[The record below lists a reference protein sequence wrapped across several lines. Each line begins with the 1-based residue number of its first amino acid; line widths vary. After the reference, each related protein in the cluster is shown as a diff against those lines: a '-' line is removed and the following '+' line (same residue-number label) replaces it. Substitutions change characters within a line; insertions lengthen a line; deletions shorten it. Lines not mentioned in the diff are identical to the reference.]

1 MSIVVY
7 WLEAPG
13 MPAMQAFGPGQLV
26 PALQWC
32 EEMRRAGKRHV
43 SLSSELAESVGRA
56 GVSMVEARLLP
67 DGTPYDWTKSHR
79 GAGPVRSES
88 SGAGPERSESSGAG
102 PDHPGGSA
110 GI

>member
-13 MPAMQAFGPGQLV
+13 MPAVQAFEPGQLV
-26 PALQWC
+26 PALQFC
-32 EEMRRAGKRHV
+32 EDKRCAGKRHV

-56 GVSMVEARLLP
+56 GVSTVQARLLP

-79 GAGPVRSES
+79 GAGPERT
-88 SGAGPERSESSGAG
+88 SGSGDA
-102 PDHPGGSA
+102 
-110 GI
+110 